1 MRRGNPVIFPLR
13 IAVIL
18 LNLGWVL
25 LGDRL
30 SLKIQLL
37 IPIFSVLLWGLSVY
51 LRCNLL
57 TREGRAKCVRSNLWL
72 LLIYYLALISVILLF
87 GGLFH
92 VERNWGGMINLDLF
106 HTVKNYWKL
115 YLRTGNFESVSN
127 LLGNIVVLMPLGIL
141 LPVMFRPMRKFWLA
155 LPVLLA
161 VAIGVEFGQYVLQS
175 GTADI
180 DDSLFNF
187 LGAWASYAV
196 TRGVQM
202 ILKIK

>member
-1 MRRGNPVIFPLR
+1 MRRETPFIFPLR
-13 IAVIL
+13 ILVIAA
-18 LNLGWVL
+18 NLGWLL

-37 IPIFSVLLWGLSVY
+37 IPIVSVLIWGITVY

-57 TREGRAKCVRSNLWL
+57 TREGRANCVRSNLWL
-72 LLIYYLALISVILLF
+72 LLIYYLVLISVILLF

-92 VERNWGGMINLDLF
+92 VERDWGGMVNLDIF

-115 YLRTGNFESVSN
+115 YQRTGNFESVSN
-127 LLGNIVVLMPLGIL
+127 LLGNVVVLMPLGIL
-141 LPVMFRPMRKFWLA
+141 LPVMFRPMRKFWVA
-155 LPVLLA
+155 LPTLLA
-161 VAIGVEFGQYVLQS
+161 VAIGVEVGQYLLQS

-187 LGAWASYAV
+187 VGAWFSYAV
-196 TRGVQM
+196 TRIIQM
-202 ILKIK
+202 ITKK

>member
-1 MRRGNPVIFPLR
+1 MRRDNPMIFPLR
-13 IAVIL
+13 VFVIAA
-18 LNLGWVL
+18 NLGWFL

-37 IPIFSVLLWGLSVY
+37 IPILSVLIWGISVY

-57 TREGRAKCVRSNLWL
+57 GREGRGKCVRSNLWL

-92 VERNWGGMINLDLF
+92 VERDWGGMVNLDIF

-115 YLRTGNFESVSN
+115 YQRTGNFESVSN
-127 LLGNIVVLMPLGIL
+127 LLGNVVVLMPLGIL

-161 VAIGVEFGQYVLQS
+161 VAIGVEVGQYLLQS

-187 LGAWASYAV
+187 VGAWFSYAV
-196 TRGVQM
+196 TRSIQM
-202 ILKIK
+202 ILKK

>member
-13 IAVIL
+13 ATVII
-18 LNLGWVL
+18 LNLSWILV
-25 LGDRL
+25 GDRL
-30 SLKIQLL
+30 SLKTQLL
-37 IPIFSVLLWGLSVY
+37 IPIISVLIWGITVY

-57 TREGRAKCVRSNLWL
+57 NREGRAKCVRSNLWL

-92 VERNWGGMINLDLF
+92 VERDWGGMINLDLF

-115 YLRTGNFESVSN
+115 YQRTGNFESVSN

-141 LPVMFRPMRKFWLA
+141 LPVMFRPMRRFWLA

-161 VAIGVEFGQYVLQS
+161 VAIGVEFGQYVLQT

-187 LGAWASYAV
+187 VGAWFSYGV
-196 TRGVQM
+196 TRIIQ
-202 ILKIK
+202 IIIKK